1 LTKSFYNPPYTALK
15 LSLIIIIVGLSIT
28 FSGIS
33 IHQGITQNAYGKK
46 YPFNCPILNTNLTNI
61 RNAGLVKQGTL
72 LTSRIYFI
80 ADQTLGNSSS
90 TNALNQTDLLTCETA
105 ALANETAALAN
116 ETAALANESASS
128 PLDRYLGL
136 GGTVAGIF
144 GAVFAG
150 FAIRREAKT
159 THVKNLT
166 DMFDKIYSM
175 HHSLGTKP
183 KGSAEYIDQARKFVA
198 YMELLATLG
207 LNGDIRRDVLTSYNS
222 SFGLARNLLNG
233 DLKDDATKQGYGG
246 NVKLWCEKEGI
257 P

>member
-1 LTKSFYNPPYTALK
+1 MQSN
-15 LSLIIIIVGLSIT
+15 
-28 FSGIS
+28 
-33 IHQGITQNAYGKK
+33 Q
-46 YPFNCPILNTNLTNI
+46 FNCPILNTNLTNI

-72 LTSRIYFI
+72 LTSRIYLI

-90 TNALNQTDLLTCETA
+90 TNALNQTDLLTCETAAIANETAAIANETA

-166 DMFDKIYSM
+166 DMFDKVYSM

-222 SFGLARNLLNG
+222 SFGLARNLLNR